1 MDKKRLSVDIETYSD
16 VDIRKSGAYKYAL
29 SPEFDILL
37 IAYAVDD
44 DPVQIIDLTEAGGPM
59 DRILLDEF
67 LELMADESYD
77 IHAYNA
83 AFEHWCFRVWYT
95 RRGIEPIPVSRY
107 RCTMV
112 HGLYCGYTA
121 GLGVTGEVLGIAQ
134 DKKKLSIGSSLI
146 RKFCVPAKPTKSNP
160 NRTRIWPHDE
170 PEKWNLFKSY
180 CINDVE
186 AERAI
191 GRMLECQPMPETEQK
206 LWELDVISNSK
217 GVLADMDMV
226 RGAIELN
233 ARKTEQL
240 TEEAKRIS
248 GLDNPNS
255 VAQLT
260 QWVNDNGEQTETL
273 RKADVVDI
281 LGREA
286 TSDTVRRMLEIRQQ
300 LGKTSCKKYDA
311 IVNCACADGRIRGVT
326 QYYAAN
332 RSGRYGGR
340 LVQLQ
345 NCPQNH
351 LDNLALA
358 RELVIDRDADT
369 IEMLYGDN
377 LQDTLSQLFR
387 TALIP
392 PKGMKYVIADF
403 SAIECR
409 VLAFLAGQNEVLD
422 VFRNGGDIYC
432 ATASQMFGVPV
443 GKHGPNGHLRQKGK
457 IATLACGYGG
467 GTGALEAMGAVR
479 MGIDPDDLQDIVDRW
494 RSANPLICDL
504 WSKADAAAKKV
515 IETGKTQYLQRGIAF
530 RRETE
535 PATGQDWMT
544 IELPSGRKLFYAKP
558 GLEPAPRN
566 PKRKEI
572 CYYQQNQMTRKWE
585 KTFSWGGKIC
595 ENLTQAVSRD
605 LLTNVLT
612 RLYEAGYTPVFHVHD
627 EVIIEAPEAE
637 ADTALNL
644 MLKFMSETPEWAN
657 RWQTK
662 LPLKGAG
669 FTADFYQK
677 D

>member
-1 MDKKRLSVDIETYSD
+1 MGKHILSVDIETFSD
-16 VDIRKSGAYKYAL
+16 IDIRKAGSYKYAL
-29 SPEFDILL
+29 SPNFDILL

-44 DPVQIIDLTEAGGPM
+44 DPVQIIDCTEAGGPM
-59 DRILLDEF
+59 DDWMMDEF
-67 LELMADESYD
+67 MELMQDEDYD

-83 AFEHWCFRVWYT
+83 SFEYWCFHVWFT
-95 RRGIEPIPVSRY
+95 RKGLNPIPVSRY

-121 GLGVTGEVLGIAQ
+121 GLGVTGEVLGIPQ
-134 DKKKLSIGSSLI
+134 DKKKLSVGSALI
-146 RKFCVPAKPTKSNP
+146 RKFCVPSKPTIKDP
-160 NRTRIWPHDE
+160 HRNRIYPHDE
-170 PEKWNLFKSY
+170 PEKWELFKKY

-191 GRMLECQPMPETEQK
+191 ETMLSCQPMPETEQK

-226 RGAIELN
+226 LGAIELN
-233 ARKTEQL
+233 ARKTERL
-240 TEEAKRIS
+240 TDEAKRIS
-248 GLDNPNS
+248 GLENPNS

-260 QWVNDNGEQTETL
+260 KWVNDNGEDTETL
-273 RKADVVDI
+273 RKADVADI
-281 LGREA
+281 LGRGASNEN
-286 TSDTVRRMLEIRQQ
+286 VQRMLEIRQQ
-300 LGKTSCKKYDA
+300 LGKTSCKKYEA
-311 IVNCACADGRIRGVT
+311 IVNCACEDGRIRGVT

-351 LDNLALA
+351 IEPLDYA
-358 RELVIDRDADT
+358 RELVKDRDGDAL
-369 IEMLYGDN
+369 EMWYGDN

-392 PKGMKYVIADF
+392 PKGMRYVIADF

-409 VLAFLAGQNEVLD
+409 VLAFLADQNSTLD

-432 ATASQMFGVPV
+432 ATASEMFHVPV

-467 GTGALEAMGAVR
+467 GTGAMEAMGAVR

-494 RSANPLICDL
+494 RAANPLICAL
-504 WSKADAAAKKV
+504 WTKADKAARKV
-515 IETGKTQYLQRGIAF
+515 IETGEAQYLPRGIVF
-530 RRETE
+530 RRETD
-535 PATGQDWMT
+535 PGTGQDWMT
-544 IELPSGRKLFYAKP
+544 IELPSGRKLFYAHP
-558 GLEPAPRN
+558 GIEPAPRN
-566 PKRKEI
+566 PNRKEI
-572 CYYQQNQMTRKWE
+572 CYRQQNQITRKWE
-585 KTFSWGGKIC
+585 KTFSWGGKIV
-595 ENLTQAVSRD
+595 ENITQAVSRD
-605 LLTNVLT
+605 LLTGVLT
-612 RLYEAGYTPVFHVHD
+612 RLYDAGHTPIFHVHD
-627 EVIIEAPEAE
+627 EVIIEVPEAE
-637 ADTALNL
+637 ADAALAL
-644 MLKFMSETPEWAN
+644 MLKFMSEPPEWAD

-669 FTADFYQK
+669 FISEFYMK